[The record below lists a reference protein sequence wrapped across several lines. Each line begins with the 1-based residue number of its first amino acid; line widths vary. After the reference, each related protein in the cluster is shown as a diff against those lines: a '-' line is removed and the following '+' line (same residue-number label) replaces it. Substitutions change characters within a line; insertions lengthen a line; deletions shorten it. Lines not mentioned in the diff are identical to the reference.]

1 MVQIAN
7 VRLEAATD
15 GQRLSADIDGM
26 ELWWL
31 FPDNI
36 AVDRRAEPFLGVALL
51 RAMSRHEDIEVD
63 PAAPISE
70 DYRKSFDAVQRAF
83 KQWNPG
89 FRIAD
94 VDATLAERAPLNE
107 GVLCSF
113 SSGVDSL
120 HSFINHQ
127 ARITH
132 LLTLGGVDYVT
143 GPRTDFAEVHAKT
156 TSFAAENGKT
166 PVVVDTNVRE
176 VCDAYGIRWNYAHG
190 AILCSLAVSLGF
202 PRYIIP
208 GTYNYRDL
216 KPWGS
221 HPLIDP
227 LWSTRTTEVVHDA
240 IDALRTD
247 KTANIA
253 RYPAMLR
260 HLQVCKHSQV
270 RNCGTCPKC
279 VRTALTLY
287 VLGVKDTPVPC
298 PDPVRHI
305 PDFVMNH
312 DLHAAF
318 LWDVMQM
325 ARERGVADV
334 EAACRKRIRRYKLE
348 RSARGLAKNLLGDG
362 LADRLRKRTWN
373 ERSILLRDPNE
384 FE

>member
-7 VRLEAATD
+7 VRLEPAEG
-15 GQRLSADIDGM
+15 GQRLSGELDGKP
-26 ELWWL
+26 LWWL
-31 FPDNI
+31 FPAGI

-51 RAMSRHEDIEVD
+51 RAMSRHEDIVVD
-63 PAAPISE
+63 PAAPVSE
-70 DYRKSFDAVQRAF
+70 DYRKSFEAVQRAF

-89 FRIAD
+89 FRIAKI
-94 VDATLAERAPLNE
+94 DASLADGTRHD

-120 HSFINHQ
+120 HSFIEH
-127 ARITH
+127 ADEITH

-143 GPRTDFAEVHAKT
+143 GPRTDFVEVHAKT
-156 TSFAAENGKT
+156 TDFATQTGKV

-202 PRYIIP
+202 RRYIIP

-227 LWSTRTTEVVHDA
+227 LWSTRSTEVVHDA

-253 RYPAMLR
+253 RHPAMLR

-270 RNCGTCPKC
+270 RNCGDCPKC

-287 VLGVKDTPVPC
+287 VLGIGESPVPC
-298 PDPVRHI
+298 PDPVKHI
-305 PDFVMNH
+305 PGFVMNH

-325 ARERGVADV
+325 AREHGVTEV
-334 EAACRKRIRRYKLE
+334 EEACRKRIRRYKLE
-348 RSARGLAKNLLGDG
+348 RSARGFMKNLLGDR
-362 LADRLRKRTWN
+362 LADRLRKRTWD

-384 FE
+384 FD